1 MSKDEMI
8 LALGNAL
15 ILLDRV
21 WTVGEVNMDNQSN
34 AIKQVR
40 AVFRA
45 LKQEG
50 GEAHD
55 DPA

>member
-1 MSKDEMI
+1 MSKEEMT
-8 LALGNAL
+8 LNLGNAM

-21 WTVGEVNMDNQSN
+21 WTVGEVNMDNLSL

-50 GEAHD
+50 GETHD